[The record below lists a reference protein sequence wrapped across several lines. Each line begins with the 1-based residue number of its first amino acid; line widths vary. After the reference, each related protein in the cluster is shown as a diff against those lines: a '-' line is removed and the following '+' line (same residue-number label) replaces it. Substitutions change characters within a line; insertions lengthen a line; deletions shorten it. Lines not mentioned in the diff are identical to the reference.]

1 MQSLSRL
8 LITLVDELGGDTAK
22 FAAIARNNIAYR
34 MAVKNIWRDEQSRK
48 LIFDH
53 TNAFYIREDKTPR
66 KGTDKD
72 KPYIVCDIVLDDGL
86 VRSEIDTHRELLM
99 AHLLNEG
106 LRFEKINIIPA
117 KGNMRKRHP
126 FSAND

>member
-1 MQSLSRL
+1 MQGISKL
-8 LITLVDELGGDTAK
+8 LTNVVEELGGEVAN

-34 MAVKNIWRDEQSRK
+34 TAVKNIWRDPSSRK
-48 LIFDH
+48 LIFEH
-53 TNAFYIREDKTPR
+53 TNAFYIREDKTPK
-66 KGTDKD
+66 KGPFKNN
-72 KPYIVCDIVLDDGL
+72 PYIVCDIVLDDGL

-106 LRFEKINIIPA
+106 LEFEKINIIPA
-117 KGNMRKRHP
+117 KGNMRNRHP